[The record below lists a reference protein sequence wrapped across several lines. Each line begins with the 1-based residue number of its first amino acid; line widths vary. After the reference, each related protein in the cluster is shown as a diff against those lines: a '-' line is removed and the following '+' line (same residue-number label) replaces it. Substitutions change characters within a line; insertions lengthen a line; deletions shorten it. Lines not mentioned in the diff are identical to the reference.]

1 MQLMTPTDEGELST
15 LLEEASAAGRPLE
28 LIGRGSKRDYGRP
41 QQVEAEISME
51 AFSGVRFYEPE
62 ELVLSVGASTSMVEI
77 ESLLDAHHQMLAF
90 EPMNMAP
97 LLSGALQAGRPDSL
111 GGVVACNL
119 SGPRRP
125 KAGAARDHVLGLAG
139 VNGAGA
145 CFKTGGRVVK
155 NVTGYD
161 LCKLLSGSMGTLAA
175 LTEITVKVLPRPEKT
190 RTLLYFGLG
199 VEQANALFVQALGSA
214 YDVSA
219 AAHLTEA
226 LAPSSAVDL
235 VSAARTSV
243 TALRLEGPEPS
254 VMARQAGLTALL
266 SAFGKP
272 GEELH
277 AKRSLSFWREVRD
290 CHPFADRQGRSIWR
304 LSLPPSR
311 AAEVISALSAKPEE
325 YLLDW
330 GGGLLWLARP
340 GDEASSEVLE
350 EILSRVG
357 GFGVLVAA
365 ETASRAVLPSFLPQV
380 PARAA
385 LAARIKNALD
395 PKGILNPGRL
405 YAGI

>member
-1 MQLMTPTDEGELST
+1 MQRLTPTDEGELSA

-41 QQVEAEISME
+41 QQVEAEISLE
-51 AFSGVRFYEPE
+51 AFSGIRFYEPE
-62 ELVLSVGASTSMVEI
+62 ELVLSAGAATPMAEI
-77 ESLLDAHHQMLAF
+77 ESLLDENQQMLAF

-97 LLSGALQAGRPDSL
+97 LLTGSLAGGRPDSL

-119 SGPRRP
+119 CGPRRP
-125 KAGAARDHVLGLAG
+125 KAGAARDHVLGLRG

-161 LCKLLSGSMGTLAA
+161 LCKLLSGSLGTLAA

-190 RTLLYFGLG
+190 RTLLYFGLDLPR
-199 VEQANALFVQALGSA
+199 ANALFVKAMGSA

-219 AAHLTEA
+219 ASYLSEV
-226 LAPSSAVDL
+226 SAGESGVDL
-235 VSAARTSV
+235 VSATKSSV

-254 VMARQAGLTALL
+254 VTARQAGLTALL
-266 SAFGKP
+266 SEIGQP

-277 AKRSLSFWREVRD
+277 AKRSFSFWREVRD
-290 CHPFADRQGRSIWR
+290 CLPFAQMAGRSIWR
-304 LSLPPSR
+304 LTLPPSR
-311 AAEVISALSAKPEE
+311 AADLVAALSVAPEDC
-325 YLLDW
+325 YLDW
-330 GGGLLWLARP
+330 GGGLLWLARS
-340 GDEASSEVLE
+340 AE
-350 EILSRVG
+350 ETEIQELQTALGRVG
-357 GFGVLVAA
+357 GFGMLVAA
-365 ETASRAVLPSFLPQV
+365 DAATRAALPSFIPQASG
-380 PARAA
+380 PTA
-385 LAARIKNALD
+385 LAARIKEALD

>member
-1 MQLMTPTDEGELST
+1 MQRLTPTDERELSA
-15 LLEEASAAGRPLE
+15 LFEDASGAGRPLE
-28 LIGRGSKRDYGRP
+28 LIGRGSKRNYGRP
-41 QQVEAEISME
+41 QQVEAEVSLE
-51 AFSGVRFYEPE
+51 AFSGIGFYEPE
-62 ELVLSVGASTSMVEI
+62 ELVLSAGAATPMVEI
-77 ESLLDAHHQMLAF
+77 ESQLDAHKQMLAF
-90 EPMNMAP
+90 EPMNLAP
-97 LLSGALQAGRPDSL
+97 LLSGSLEGPRPDSL

-125 KAGAARDHVLGLAG
+125 RSGAARDHVLGLAG

-161 LCKLLSGSMGTLAA
+161 LCKLLSGSLGTLAA
-175 LTEITVKVLPRPEKT
+175 LTEVTVKVLPRPEKI

-199 VEQANALFVQALGSA
+199 LEQANALFVKALGSA

-219 AAHLTEA
+219 AAFLPET
-226 LAPSSAVDL
+226 LAAGSAVDL
-235 VSAARTSV
+235 ISDARASV

-266 SAFGKP
+266 SSFGKP

-277 AKRSLSFWREVRD
+277 ASRSLAFWREIRD
-290 CHPFADRQGRSIWR
+290 CHPFVERNARSIWR

-311 AAEVISALSAKPEE
+311 AAEVVAALSAKPEDCF
-325 YLLDW
+325 LDW
-330 GGGLLWLARP
+330 GGGLLWLARS
-340 GDEASSEVLE
+340 GAETSTEDLDAVLG
-350 EILSRVG
+350 RVG
-357 GFGVLVAA
+357 GFGTLVAG
-365 ETASRAVLPSFLPQV
+365 ETASRAALPAFLPQV
-380 PARAA
+380 SGRTA
-385 LAARIKNALD
+385 LSRRIKEALD